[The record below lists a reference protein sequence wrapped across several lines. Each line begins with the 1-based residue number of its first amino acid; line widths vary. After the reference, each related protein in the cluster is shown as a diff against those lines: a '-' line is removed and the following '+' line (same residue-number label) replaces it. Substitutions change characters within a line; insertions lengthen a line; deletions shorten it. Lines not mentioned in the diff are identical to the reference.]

1 MSKLLYE
8 SLSYE
13 IRGACFS
20 VWKQFRGAFK
30 ETIIQ
35 RALAKEFKDRSLKI
49 EEQKRI
55 GIFYKNEKVGI
66 YVPDFVI
73 DGKILLELKVKPK
86 LFEEDKK
93 QFWRY
98 LKGSNYKIGL
108 LVNFGSL
115 ELEIIRRVYDS
126 ARLSQRN
133 SA

>member
-1 MSKLLYE
+1 MGKLLYE
-8 SLSYE
+8 ALSYE

-35 RALAKEFKDRSLKI
+35 RALVKEFKDRNLNI

-55 GIFYKNEKVGI
+55 DIFYKNENVGT

-73 DGKILLELKVKPK
+73 DDKILVELKSKPS
-86 LFEEDKK
+86 LFGEDKK

-98 LKGSNYKIGL
+98 LKGSSYKVGL
-108 LVNFGSL
+108 LINFGSQK
-115 ELEIIRRVYDS
+115 LEIIRRVYDA
-126 ARLSQRN
+126 ARDHPRFP
-133 SA
+133 A